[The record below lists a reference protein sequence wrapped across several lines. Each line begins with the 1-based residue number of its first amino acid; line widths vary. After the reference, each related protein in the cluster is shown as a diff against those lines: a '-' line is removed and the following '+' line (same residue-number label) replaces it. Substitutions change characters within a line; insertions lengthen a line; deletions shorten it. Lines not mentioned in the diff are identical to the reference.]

1 MSKINIYNI
10 QKQLHSFF
18 TTYVLIAM
26 LVFIYLLLIIL
37 FPFSLLVQSN
47 EALYRFSLIS
57 SLVIQGDY
65 FRLFTSMWIHKDVIH
80 LISNILFLFI
90 FAIRLEEL
98 EQMKRGYIV
107 VLIFI
112 ASGLIGNIFTFGF
125 YFLQIN
131 INSLGSSGGVF
142 GRALLGGDL

>member
-1 MSKINIYNI
+1 MSKIKVSDI
-10 QKQLHSFF
+10 QKQLPPFF
-18 TTYVLIAM
+18 TTYILIAM

-37 FPFSLLVQSN
+37 FPFSLLIQSN
-47 EALYRFSLIS
+47 EALYRFALIS
-57 SLVIQGDY
+57 RLVIQGDY
-65 FRLFTSMWIHKDVIH
+65 YRLFTSMWIHKDIIH

-98 EQMKRGYIV
+98 EQMKRRYIV

-125 YFLQIN
+125 YFLQMT
-131 INSLGSSGGVF
+131 
-142 GRALLGGDL
+142 R